1 MMNTLKLAIVSD
13 IHHGPSRYTKI
24 GAAALPLLRDVCN
37 RVTAS
42 GADMLVDLGD
52 RISNANHDTDKELMS
67 DVVAVFEPLDLPR
80 VHLLG
85 NHDMH
90 YLSKVENE
98 SAFGRPLGSHSIDLK
113 GWHLVFW
120 QIDLSGRF
128 PDNPLPCDID
138 LEWLR
143 ADLAGTTLPAV
154 VFTHVPLDG
163 ASMIGNYYFE
173 NNPASAT
180 LRQASRARQVIGAA
194 GNVVLCVAGHVHWN
208 NVSSIDGIRFLTI
221 QSLAESFTTE
231 GEASGAWA
239 EIELSDRVRWRVHG
253 GDPVEYEAP
262 IRGLNQH
269 WARPLPPF
277 DTLQHRKS
285 IAAADAPVRGIL
297 LDMDGVL
304 FRGDTPIE
312 GAAEAIHNLRS
323 KGIAIACLTNNARR
337 TAGEYAAK
345 LNSFGI
351 EIDASAIVTSGTAVI
366 RYLSD
371 RDSVPKVHIVGS
383 DALRRMLL
391 QAGAVE
397 SDTPDYV
404 VAGFDLGL
412 KIADLTPAV
421 RHIAS
426 GATLIASNGDV
437 VIPTPQGPEPEAGS
451 IIAFLEAATGTKAL
465 ILGKPRTE
473 IFEVALERLGVV
485 RDEVVMI
492 GDTPATDIAGATA
505 VGLRSFLVE
514 SGNPIVSHGGLFEP
528 TVRFADLRAAA
539 NYLTAQAETYRKT

>member
-13 IHHGPSRYTKI
+13 IHHGPTRYTKV
-24 GAAALPLLRDVCN
+24 GAAALPLLRDVCD

-52 RISNANHDTDKELMS
+52 RISNADHDSDRELMS
-67 DVVAVFEPLDLPR
+67 EVAAVFEPMDLPR

-98 SAFGRPLGSHSIDLK
+98 SVFGRPLGSHSVDLK

-120 QIDLSGRF
+120 QLDLSGRF
-128 PDNPLPCDID
+128 PDNPLPADID

-143 ADLAGTTLPAV
+143 ADLASTTLPAV

-163 ASMIGNYYFE
+163 ASMTGNYYFQ

-180 LRQASRARQVIGAA
+180 LRHASRALHVISSA

-239 EIELSDRVRWRVHG
+239 EIELSDRLTWRVHG
-253 GDPVEYEAP
+253 ADPVEYEAP
-262 IRGLNQH
+262 IRGLNHH
-269 WARPLPPF
+269 WVPPLPSF
-277 DTLQHRKS
+277 DILRHGKT
-285 IAAADAPVRGIL
+285 IAAADAPVRGVL

-312 GAAEAIHNLRS
+312 GAAGAIQDMRS

-351 EIDASAIVTSGTAVI
+351 EIDAKAIVTSGMAVAG
-366 RYLSD
+366 YLSG
-371 RDSVPKVHIVGS
+371 RDTAPKVHVVGS
-383 DALRRMLL
+383 DTLLRTLL
-391 QAGAVE
+391 DVGAVQSE
-397 SDTPDYV
+397 TPDYV
-404 VAGFDLGL
+404 VAGFDLAL
-412 KIADLTPAV
+412 TVADLAPAI
-421 RHIAS
+421 RHIAN
-426 GATLIASNGDV
+426 GAVLIASNGDV

-451 IIAFLEAATGTKAL
+451 IVAFLEAATGTKAL
-465 ILGKPRTE
+465 VLGKPRPE
-473 IFEVALERLGVV
+473 IFDLALQRLAVA

-505 VGLRSFLVE
+505 AGLRSFLVE
-514 SGNPIVSHGGLFEP
+514 SGNPIAADGDQFEP
-528 TVRFADLRAAA
+528 TGRFADLRAVA
-539 NYLTAQAETYRKT
+539 NHLTALADRYQGS

>member
-1 MMNTLKLAIVSD
+1 MMNTLKLAVVSD
-13 IHHGPSRYTKI
+13 IHHGPTRYTKI
-24 GAAALPLLRDVCN
+24 GAAALPLLRDVCD

-42 GADMLVDLGD
+42 GADMFVELGD
-52 RISNANHDTDKELMS
+52 RISNADHDIDRELMG
-67 DVVAVFEPLDLPR
+67 DVVAVFEPMDLPR

-98 SAFGRPLGSHSIDLK
+98 SLLGRPLGSHSVDLK

-120 QIDLSGRF
+120 QLDLSGRF
-128 PDNPLPCDID
+128 PDNPLPSDID
-138 LEWLR
+138 LKWLH
-143 ADLAGTTLPAV
+143 ADLTGTTLPAV

-163 ASMIGNYYFE
+163 ASMTGNYYFE
-173 NNPASAT
+173 NNPGSAT
-180 LRQASRARQVIGAA
+180 LRHASRARQVISSA

-253 GDPVEYEAP
+253 ADSVEYEAP
-262 IRGLNQH
+262 IRGLNHH
-269 WARPLPPF
+269 WAPPLPSF
-277 DTLQHRKS
+277 DILRQRKT

-312 GAAEAIHNLRS
+312 GTAEAIHDMRS

-345 LNSFGI
+345 LNRFGI
-351 EIDASAIVTSGTAVI
+351 EINASAIVTSGMAVA

-371 RDSVPKVHIVGS
+371 PDSAPKVHVVGS
-383 DALRRMLL
+383 DTLRRTLL
-391 QAGAVE
+391 DVGAVQSE
-397 SDTPDYV
+397 TPDYV

-412 KIADLTPAV
+412 TIADLAPAI
-421 RHIAS
+421 RHIAN
-426 GATLIASNGDV
+426 GAMLIASNGDA

-451 IIAFLEAATGTKAL
+451 IVAFLEAATGTKAL
-465 ILGKPRTE
+465 ILGKPCPA
-473 IFEVALERLGVV
+473 IFDLALQRLGIA

-492 GDTPATDIAGATA
+492 GDTPATDIAGAA
-505 VGLRSFLVE
+505 AAGLRSFLVE
-514 SGNPIVSHGGLFEP
+514 SGNPIAEDGDLFEP
-528 TVRFADLRAAA
+528 TGRFADLRAVA
-539 NYLTAQAETYRKT
+539 NYLTAQPDTPQGA